1 MPPALPA
8 RVDEV
13 LAAFAEA
20 HGRFTARLEGAS
32 APEAATAP
40 GGGWTPAQIG
50 AHVAAFDTV
59 LARIISGAAP
69 GATPPPPDFV
79 ERAWPEIT
87 ATLQGRLDAPAL
99 LQPAANVDRA
109 TALAALAQAA
119 DDVTAALGGLDRDRA
134 TMTFT
139 YPRVGTVSLAQMGD
153 WIVAH
158 TIRHNAQLKRALGR

>member
-32 APEAATAP
+32 AQEAATGP
-40 GGGWTPAQIG
+40 DGGWTPAQIG
-50 AHVAAFDTV
+50 AHVAAFDMV
-59 LARIISGAAP
+59 LARIVNGAAP
-69 GATPPPPDFV
+69 GAAPAPPGFV
-79 ERAWPEIT
+79 ERGWPEIE
-87 ATLQGRLDAPAL
+87 ATLKGRLDAPAL
-99 LQPAANVDRA
+99 LQPAADVDRG

-119 DDVTAALGGLDRDRA
+119 DAVIAALRGLDHERA

-139 YPRVGTVSLAQMGD
+139 HPRVGTVSLAQIGD
-153 WIVAH
+153 LIVAH